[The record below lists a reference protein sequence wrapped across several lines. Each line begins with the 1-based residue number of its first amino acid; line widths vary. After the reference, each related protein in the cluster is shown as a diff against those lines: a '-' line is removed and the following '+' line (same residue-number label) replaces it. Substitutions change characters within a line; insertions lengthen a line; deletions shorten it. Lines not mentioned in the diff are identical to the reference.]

1 MFSEEPAVETQQSPK
16 DTTSSIALPVTVM
29 EKSASDSEDPNSDA
43 QNRQC
48 QFPVLR
54 DDPEK
59 SIMFM
64 AATLNF
70 LRRAVFPFEENKIHT
85 ISSILDEYQCI
96 WSEICVDE
104 SDILRTQLD
113 CLHMQDMDLMVAF
126 VAMQE
131 RRSPIR
137 MKLDGYED
145 PDEETPEFREVYCP
159 NCDEISEEDESE
171 DLCHCPIHPNTGTEY
186 LACGITT
193 NPWKN
198 DPAVGN
204 GESTYATM
212 TYSASEMATLK
223 IPADAD
229 DCSCLYVT
237 CCASRGLDSDDD
249 SYVYPS
255 SDSESED
262 DVPCQCQ
269 LSKEDA

>member
-1 MFSEEPAVETQQSPK
+1 
-16 DTTSSIALPVTVM
+16 M
-29 EKSASDSEDPNSDA
+29 EKSAPDFDNPTSNA
-43 QNRQC
+43 QNYQC

-59 SIMFM
+59 SVMFI

-85 ISSILDEYQCI
+85 MSSILDEYLSI
-96 WSEICVDE
+96 WSEICVDK
-104 SDILRTQLD
+104 SDVLRTQLD
-113 CLHMQDMDLMVAF
+113 CLYMLDMDLMVAF

-131 RRSPIR
+131 RRSQIR

-145 PDEETPEFREVYCP
+145 SDEETPEFREVYCP
-159 NCDEISEEDESE
+159 NCDESSEEDDSE

-198 DPAVGN
+198 GPAAGN
-204 GESTYATM
+204 EESTYATT
-212 TYSASEMATLK
+212 TYSASEMATPK

-229 DCSCLYVT
+229 DCSCLCVT

-262 DVPCQCQ
+262 EIPCQCQ
-269 LSKEDA
+269 LSKEDS